1 MEQEH
6 ADRISLVLKTAAD
19 LTAQNLKA
27 EKLLVIAQVDGQF
40 FCSGSPKSLPLI
52 FNVAAK
58 AAEQLVEVIDTKTN
72 E

>member
-19 LTAQNLKA
+19 LTAENLKA

>member
-19 LTAQNLKA
+19 LTAENVKA

-40 FCSGSPKSLPLI
+40 FCSGSPNSLPLI

-58 AAEQLVEVIDTKTN
+58 AAEQLVKVIDTKTD